1 MTQKIEITNK
11 GISFDS
17 PYTNTAAGM
26 EFRRL
31 IENGDLKGNKFADSL
46 YNGAKRHGS
55 YTERQIPW
63 LHVIIANHEGRP
75 TGPEVTPTTGLETI
89 QAHLANCRKSREDG
103 GKGLLHPQVRLQVG
117 EQTVVLKLAGAKSKH
132 NGKVSVA
139 SDHRFGEGMFYG
151 FIDKNGY
158 FDTRRPV
165 QAVNEILN
173 RVAVDPARIISE
185 IGKESG
191 HCCYCFAELTTVQS
205 KIAGCGKT
213 CADNYGVNY
222 PRANDVRH
230 FIDRDASVLEG
241 ASDREKWE
249 TATV

>member
-1 MTQKIEITNK
+1 MTQKIEITTQ
-11 GISFDS
+11 GIEFDS

-31 IENGDLKGNKFADSL
+31 VENGDLAGNKFAADL
-46 YNGAKRHGS
+46 YAGAKKYGK
-55 YTERQIPW
+55 YTDRQIPW
-63 LHVIIANHEGRP
+63 LHVLIANHENRP
-75 TGPEVTPTTGLETI
+75 TRPAVAPVTGLKSI
-89 QAHLANCRKSREDG
+89 HSHLANCRKSREDG
-103 GKGLLHPQVRLQVG
+103 GKGLLHPQVGLRVDG
-117 EQTVVLKLAGAKSKH
+117 QTVVLKLAGAKSKH

-139 SDHRFGEGMFYG
+139 SDHRFGQGTFYG
-151 FIDKNGY
+151 YIDEDGN

-165 QAVNEILN
+165 QAVNDILN
-173 RVAVDPARIISE
+173 RVAVDPARVISE

-191 HCCYCFAELTTVQS
+191 RCCYCFAELTTVQS

-249 TATV
+249 SATV

>member
-1 MTQKIEITNK
+1 MKIEITK
-11 GISFDS
+11 RGIDFES

-31 IENGDLKGNKFADSL
+31 IENGDLEGNDFAASL
-46 YNGAKRHGS
+46 YAGARRHGS
-55 YTERQIPW
+55 YTARQMPW
-63 LHVIIANHEGRP
+63 LHVIIANHENRPTGRP
-75 TGPEVTPTTGLETI
+75 TVTPITGLKSI
-89 QAHLANCRKSREDG
+89 HSHLANCRKSKEDG
-103 GKGLLHPQVRLQVG
+103 GKGLLHPTVGLQVG
-117 EQTVVLKLAGAKSKH
+117 GQTVVLKLAGAKSKH

-139 SDHRFGEGMFYG
+139 SDHRFGHGDFYG
-151 FIDKNGY
+151 YIDENGN

-165 QAVNEILN
+165 QAVNDILA
-173 RVAVDPARIISE
+173 RVAVDPARVISE

-191 HCCYCFAELTTVQS
+191 RCCYCFAELTTVQS

-222 PRANDVRH
+222 PRAADVRH
-230 FIDRDASVLEG
+230 FIDRDASVLDG

-249 TATV
+249 SATV